1 MEGRMKV
8 VMGIRGRRTLSRSCI
23 RDAATAIGKCMRA
36 ERLFWVC
43 YANDVGT
50 VGSRENG
57 RRS

>member
-23 RDAATAIGKCMRA
+23 RDAATAIVKCMRA
-36 ERLFWVC
+36 GRLFWVC
-43 YANDVGT
+43 DANDVGN
-50 VGSRENG
+50 VGSHVNG